1 MALKEQAAT
10 VFSLGSKATFPECSS
25 VSEHTICAS
34 IRPDPKLLAALDLST
49 LITDQQFVDELNSL
63 IEAQWQRLFGL
74 FTISI
79 D

>member
-1 MALKEQAAT
+1 VRQFDLTQS
-10 VFSLGSKATFPECSS
+10 FWLLW
-25 VSEHTICAS
+25 ICH
-34 IRPDPKLLAALDLST
+34 DLST